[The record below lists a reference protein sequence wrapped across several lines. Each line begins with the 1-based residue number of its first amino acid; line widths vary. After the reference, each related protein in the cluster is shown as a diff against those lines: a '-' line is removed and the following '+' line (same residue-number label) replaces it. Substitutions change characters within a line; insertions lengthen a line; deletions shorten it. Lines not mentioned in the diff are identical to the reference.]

1 MKTKEIK
8 NQVISSLVAIAIKW
22 LWNKIFSSKENKKC
36 QQNSSEH

>member
-22 LWNKIFSSKENKKC
+22 LWKKIFSSKENKKC

>member
-1 MKTKEIK
+1 MKTKGIT

-22 LWNKIFSSKENKKC
+22 LWNKIFSSKEKQKC

>member
-22 LWNKIFSSKENKKC
+22 LWNKIFSKESKKC